1 MKNHYF
7 FAPMIG
13 VDETRG
19 SVQFCFL
26 AKNQDAEQVDADLLS
41 AKLQAFA
48 FMGAADSPGE
58 KGAARF
64 VDGSI
69 QAKSDRVAFSMKVH
83 DGQTLKMLKGGV
95 LQGALVR
102 AHTRPSGELTIDGV
116 DFRDNSDLR
125 LEKYTHLAADE
136 GYSFAKNSIGIRR
149 VGIPG
154 MSKPLTIGK
163 REIPGGDVVIKTG
176 AQFMDLVK
184 GFRKTSESN
193 RDHLMH
199 AHTHLE
205 KAGEH
210 LAAAQKRYAF
220 DNNIRGAVKSHADA
234 MECMAKI
241 DLPDQNTIPSPS
253 RPSSKPEPAD
263 ANERGQETFRGPIG
277 RWGGPTTGARPDP
290 DVVTSHE
297 PGRKMSRADAND
309 AFAKAFTPEGRARSR
324 RSLTFHR

>member
-26 AKNQDAEQVDADLLS
+26 TKNQDAEQVDADLLS

-58 KGAARF
+58 KGTARF
-64 VDGSI
+64 VNDSI
-69 QAKSDRVAFSMKVH
+69 QAKSDRVAFSMRVH

-116 DFRDNSDLR
+116 DFRDNSELK
-125 LEKYTHLAADE
+125 LEKYTHLGADE
-136 GYSFAKNSIGIRR
+136 GYSFAKNSVGIRR

-163 REIPGGDVVIKTG
+163 RETPGGDVVIKTG
-176 AQFMDLVK
+176 AQFLDLLK
-184 GFRKTSESN
+184 GFRKVSHSN
-193 RDHLMH
+193 ATLLAHARDHLEETGTH
-199 AHTHLE
+199 LKKAAAAHPRDENISIAASHHELAMGHLE
-205 KAGEH
+205 K
-210 LAAAQKRYAF
+210 
-220 DNNIRGAVKSHADA
+220 
-234 MECMAKI
+234 I
-241 DLPDQNTIPSPS
+241 DLG
-253 RPSSKPEPAD
+253 PAGAEGAD
-263 ANERGQETFRGPIG
+263 SVRGPDGQNKVPALRRPESG
-277 RWGGPTTGARPDP
+277 RPGSAGMRFAPDKLEPDP
-290 DVVTSHE
+290 ASL
-297 PGRKMSRADAND
+297 MSGAGFDPKDRD
-309 AFAKAFTPEGRARSR
+309 AFRKCFAHQRVVGR
-324 RSLTFHR
+324 RSITLRR